1 MSGAINGFSYGYGYG
16 NNNMYGMNGLGY
28 NDPYFI
34 QAYNSPNYNYQLL
47 QQQQQQAQIAQQ
59 TAQQQQ
65 IEPTQTSP
73 SFQGAA
79 KAIEQEQPEKKS
91 KASKWVLGIASV
103 IGLAW
108 AGYKCFKKGDG
119 TGLAKI
125 FDGAKKYGSSAW
137 NCVKGWFGKS
147 APKTSSPAALP
158 AATPTTAQTAV
169 QTVATGRLA
178 LPAASEATAQA
189 ASQITTPAVAPA
201 ATQTVTTGRLA
212 LPATS
217 EATAQAASQVRL
229 NTVQNILS
237 QPQIRTVSASGF
249 DITLCNGEMVKC
261 VKDGVEYTRSQLPEN
276 FELLINRALKK
287 AS

>member
-59 TAQQQQ
+59 TAQQQQQ

-147 APKTSSPAALP
+147 AT
-158 AATPTTAQTAV
+158 TTNPTTLPGTTQTA
-169 QTVATGRLA
+169 TTGRLA
-178 LPAASEATAQA
+178 LPATSEATAQA

-201 ATQTVTTGRLA
+201 ATQTVATGRLA
-212 LPATS
+212 LPAAS

-249 DITLCNGEMVKC
+249 DITLCNGEMIKC

>member
-59 TAQQQQ
+59 TAQQQQQ

-169 QTVATGRLA
+169 QT
-178 LPAASEATAQA
+178 
-189 ASQITTPAVAPA
+189 

-229 NTVQNILS
+229 NTAQNILS
-237 QPQIRTVSASGF
+237 QPQIRTISASGF